1 MDFYRAKQF
10 YINLIDKM
18 KKEDDIFIN
27 KYLNTYE
34 KQLFKKLSQSDQK
47 HCVRVAYAINENCI
61 NKNKDIYY
69 TNELIKIALLH
80 DIGKINCKL
89 NVLEKSILVILDN
102 LTKGKLKNLSN
113 IKKINIYYNHGE
125 MAFQMLK
132 NKGYSDE
139 FLHIIRNHHNKDYV
153 FNEKLN
159 MLKSNDNI
167 N

>member
-1 MDFYRAKQF
+1 MNIYRVKQF

-18 KKEDDIFIN
+18 KNEDEIFIN
-27 KYLNTYE
+27 KHLNNYE
-34 KQLFKKLSQSDQK
+34 KQLFKKLSKSDQK
-47 HCVRVAYAINENCI
+47 HCVRVAYSIKSICI

-69 TNELIKIALLH
+69 TDELIKIALLH

-89 NVLEKSILVILDN
+89 NVLEKSILVILDY
-102 LTKGKLKNLSN
+102 LTKGRLKNLSN

-125 MAFQMLK
+125 IAFQMLK

-139 FLHIIRNHHNKDYV
+139 FLHIIRNHHNKIYV

-159 MLKSNDNI
+159 MLKSSDVI